1 MTTRV
6 RRDPDGT
13 TYFDDQRFI
22 WFEGDQL
29 HFDSI
34 VYAWARGITTDEA
47 EREIEELLAEVLPK
61 ASRRSRGG

>member
-22 WFEGDQL
+22 WFEGAEL
-29 HFDSI
+29 HFDAV
-34 VYAWARGITTDEA
+34 VYAIAREITLTEA

-61 ASRRSRGG
+61 VPRRSVVR